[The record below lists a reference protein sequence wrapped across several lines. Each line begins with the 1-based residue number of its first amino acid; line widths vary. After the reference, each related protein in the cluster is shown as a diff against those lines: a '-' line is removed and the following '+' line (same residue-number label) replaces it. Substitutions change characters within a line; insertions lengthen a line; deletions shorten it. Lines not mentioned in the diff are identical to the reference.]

1 VLDQVQIELL
11 YRHGHYA
18 AFVLGACFGS
28 FLNVCIWRIP
38 NNMSIITPGSHC
50 PKCSHPLAWY
60 ENIPILAWLVLG
72 ARCRWCKSRIS
83 VRYPLVEALVAIL
96 FVAVWQRAADFGW
109 PLPSLFVGWFLV
121 CILVAV
127 SFVDSDHQIIPNKFT
142 YTGLVIAVAA
152 ALIWPQTHALDRITA
167 EFAQTVARFWD
178 GIYGTRQIVVLDLVL
193 GVILGG
199 GVFWL
204 FSTVGHVIL
213 GRDRQQLD
221 PPATIVLTPDNLQ
234 IAAAEP
240 TAWKDVLY
248 TDADRVKVI
257 GKVVAADLKDTEPD
271 PCLGPG
277 EDEVKIVADDMS
289 ITARGV
295 TVPMTAVERVVVE
308 ARQIVLPRLA
318 IGLGDVKLFAVL
330 GAFFGPAGA
339 VIVLVL
345 SCSIGF
351 VAGLGFGIV
360 RLLQG
365 RGWDGSICFG
375 PFISVA
381 ALIYLLRS
389 EEILSF
395 VMWRWLLL
403 G

>member
-1 VLDQVQIELL
+1 
-11 YRHGHYA
+11 
-18 AFVLGACFGS
+18 
-28 FLNVCIWRIP
+28 
-38 NNMSIITPGSHC
+38 M
-50 PKCSHPLAWY
+50 
-60 ENIPILAWLVLG
+60 
-72 ARCRWCKSRIS
+72 
-83 VRYPLVEALVAIL
+83 
-96 FVAVWQRAADFGW
+96 
-109 PLPSLFVGWFLV
+109 
-121 CILVAV
+121 
-127 SFVDSDHQIIPNKFT
+127 
-142 YTGLVIAVAA
+142 
-152 ALIWPQTHALDRITA
+152 
-167 EFAQTVARFWD
+167 
-178 GIYGTRQIVVLDLVL
+178 L
-193 GVILGG
+193 GVILSG
-199 GVFWL
+199 GVFGF
-204 FSTVGHVIL
+204 FSTVGQVIL

-221 PPATIVLTPDNLQ
+221 PPATLVLTPDNLQ

-257 GKVVAADLKDTEPD
+257 GKVVAADLKDIASG

-330 GAFFGPAGA
+330 GAFLGPAGA

-345 SCSIGF
+345 SCSIG
-351 VAGLGFGIV
+351 VGAGLGFGIV

>member
-1 VLDQVQIELL
+1 MLW
-11 YRHGHYA
+11 YA
-18 AFVLGACFGS
+18 KSVAKPS
-28 FLNVCIWRIP
+28 F
-38 NNMSIITPGSHC
+38 
-50 PKCSHPLAWY
+50 
-60 ENIPILAWLVLG
+60 
-72 ARCRWCKSRIS
+72 
-83 VRYPLVEALVAIL
+83 
-96 FVAVWQRAADFGW
+96 
-109 PLPSLFVGWFLV
+109 
-121 CILVAV
+121 
-127 SFVDSDHQIIPNKFT
+127 
-142 YTGLVIAVAA
+142 
-152 ALIWPQTHALDRITA
+152 
-167 EFAQTVARFWD
+167 
-178 GIYGTRQIVVLDLVL
+178 
-193 GVILGG
+193 
-199 GVFWL
+199 
-204 FSTVGHVIL
+204 
-213 GRDRQQLD
+213 
-221 PPATIVLTPDNLQ
+221 Q

-257 GKVVAADLKDTEPD
+257 GKVVAADLKDTAPD
-271 PCLGPG
+271 PFLAPG
-277 EDEVKIVADDMS
+277 EGEVNIVADDIS
-289 ITARGV
+289 INAGGV

-330 GAFFGPAGA
+330 GAFLGPAGA

-345 SCSIGF
+345 SCSLGF
-351 VAGLGFGIV
+351 VVGLGFGIV

-389 EEILSF
+389 DEILSF

>member
-1 VLDQVQIELL
+1 MLDQVQIELL

-18 AFVLGACFGS
+18 AFVLGACLGS

-50 PKCSHPLAWY
+50 PKCSHALSWH
-60 ENIPILAWLVLG
+60 ENIPILAWLLLR

-96 FVAVWQRAADFGW
+96 FVAVWQRAAEFGW

-127 SFVDSDHQIIPNKFT
+127 TLVDCDHRIIPNKFT
-142 YTGLVIAVAA
+142 YTGLVIALAA

-167 EFAQTVARFWD
+167 EFAQMVARCWD
-178 GIYGTRQIVVLDLVL
+178 GIYGRRQIVVLDLVL
-193 GVILGG
+193 GVILSG

-204 FSTVGHVIL
+204 FSAVGHVIL
-213 GRDRQQLD
+213 GRDRQQLE
-221 PPATIVLTPDNLQ
+221 PPATVVLTPDNLQ

-248 TDADRVKVI
+248 TDADRVELI
-257 GKVVAADLKDTEPD
+257 GKVVAADFKDPESD
-271 PCLGPG
+271 PTLAPG
-277 EDEVKIVADDMS
+277 EDEVRIVADDMG
-289 ITARGV
+289 INAGGV
-295 TVPMTAVERVVVE
+295 TVPMTAVGLVVVE

-339 VIVLVL
+339 VIVLVM

-360 RLLQG
+360 RLLRG
-365 RGWDGSICFG
+365 RRWDGSICFG
-375 PFISVA
+375 PYISVA
-381 ALIYLLRS
+381 ALIYLLRRD
-389 EEILSF
+389 EILSF
-395 VMWRWLLL
+395 VLWHWLRL